1 MPYYESSVP
10 TVVGEINQIQ
20 TYFTIVLILAFVLAL
35 LIYFLF
41 LKPSNED
48 KLSGFLKK
56 LYDFLSFKTMTLEAV
71 IKILYLFSALFITIY
86 SLSLISQNFWLFLL
100 TIIIGNVSA
109 RLIAEGS
116 LLFLM
121 IYKNTK
127 DIRDSLKSK
136 K

>member
-10 TVVGEINQIQ
+10 SVVEEINGIQ
-20 TYFTIVLILAFVLAL
+20 AYFTIVLVLSFVFAL

-48 KLSGFLKK
+48 KYSGFLKI
-56 LYDFLSFKTMTLEAV
+56 LYDFLSFKTMTLEAA

-86 SLSLISQNFWLFLL
+86 SLSLIAKNFWLFLL
-100 TIIIGNVSA
+100 TIIIGNVSV
-109 RLIAEGS
+109 RLVAEGS

-127 DIRDSLKSK
+127 DIRENMKSK

>member
-10 TVVGEINQIQ
+10 SVTNQIQSIQ
-20 TYFTIVLILAFVLAL
+20 TYFTIVLILSFVFAL

-56 LYDFLSFKTMTLEAV
+56 LYDFLSFKTMTLEAI
-71 IKILYLFSALFITIY
+71 IKILYLFSTIFITIY
-86 SLSLISQNFWLFLL
+86 SLSLIGQNFWLFLL
-100 TIIIGNVSA
+100 TLVIGNITTRIV
-109 RLIAEGS
+109 AEGS
-116 LLFLM
+116 LLFLL

-127 DIRDSLKSK
+127 DIRENIKTK